1 MWSLGVG
8 LKYVEILEI
17 SRKFQG
23 NFRNPIEHKNKPVH
37 VKPKRRSEIRGNFT
51 NFKEI
56 SEIQSNI
63 IINLYMWNLS
73 VGLKYVEILEIS
85 LKFLEFSHLRIP
97 SAWVDVY
104 AIIVLIDY
112 FLKFL

>member
-1 MWSLGVG
+1 M
-8 LKYVEILEI
+8 EILEI

-23 NFRNPIEHKNKPVH
+23 NFE
-37 VKPKRRSEIRGNFT
+37 
-51 NFKEI
+51 EI

-97 SAWVDVY
+97 SAWVDMYVIVTLIDYCLKFLEFSHLRIPSARVDVY

-112 FLKFL
+112 FLKFC